1 MTDVLLIVFVIAA
14 LIIAGFALEKHSKKT
29 RQELMDELNDEAILN
44 DESITQPGPAPAPVI
59 ETPKVEA
66 PAAAPEVKQM
76 VESQE
81 APTPKPAKKRRRG
94 RPAAKKD

>member
-14 LIIAGFALEKHSKKT
+14 LIIAGFALEKHSQKT
-29 RQELMDELNDEAILN
+29 REELIKELDVQEPKQ
-44 DESITQPGPAPAPVI
+44 TPQPVEEQPTLIVEEKPV
-59 ETPKVEA
+59 
-66 PAAAPEVKQM
+66 EVKQM

-81 APTPKPAKKRRRG
+81 APAPKPAKKRRRG

>member
-29 RQELMDELNDEAILN
+29 RQELMDELK
-44 DESITQPGPAPAPVI
+44 DESITKPAP
-59 ETPKVEA
+59 
-66 PAAAPEVKQM
+66 APEVKQL

-81 APTPKPAKKRRRG
+81 EQSIPKPAKKRRRG

>member
-14 LIIAGFALEKHSKKT
+14 VVIAGFALEKHSKKAKE
-29 RQELMDELNDEAILN
+29 ELADELADEELTT
-44 DESITQPGPAPAPVI
+44 ECPAP
-59 ETPKVEA
+59 
-66 PAAAPEVKQM
+66 APEVKQL

-81 APTPKPAKKRRRG
+81 EQSVPKPAKKRRRG

>member
-29 RQELMDELNDEAILN
+29 RQELMDELNDE
-44 DESITQPGPAPAPVI
+44 SVTQPAPA
-59 ETPKVEA
+59 PKVEA
-66 PAAAPEVKQM
+66 PAPAPEAKQM

-81 APTPKPAKKRRRG
+81 APTPKPVKKRRRG

>member
-14 LIIAGFALEKHSKKT
+14 VIIAGFALEKHSKKT
-29 RQELMDELNDEAILN
+29 RQELMDELADE
-44 DESITQPGPAPAPVI
+44 EPTPAPAP
-59 ETPKVEA
+59 K
-66 PAAAPEVKQM
+66 VKQM

-81 APTPKPAKKRRRG
+81 EATAPKPAKKRRRG

>member
-29 RQELMDELNDEAILN
+29 RQELMDELNDE
-44 DESITQPGPAPAPVI
+44 SVTQPAPAP
-59 ETPKVEA
+59 EF
-66 PAAAPEVKQM
+66 KQM

>member
-29 RQELMDELNDEAILN
+29 RQELMDELNNEAILN
-44 DESITQPGPAPAPVI
+44 DESIQQPGPALVA
-59 ETPKVEA
+59 ETFEVEA
-66 PAAAPEVKQM
+66 PAPAPKVKQM
-76 VESQE
+76 VENQE
-81 APTPKPAKKRRRG
+81 EATAPKPAKKRRRG

>member
-14 LIIAGFALEKHSKKT
+14 VVIAGFALEKHSKKT
-29 RQELMDELNDEAILN
+29 RQELMDELNNESILN
-44 DESITQPGPAPAPVI
+44 DESIQQPGPAPVV

-66 PAAAPEVKQM
+66 PAPAPEVKQL

-81 APTPKPAKKRRRG
+81 DAPAPKPAKKRRRG

>member
-29 RQELMDELNDEAILN
+29 RQELMDELNDE
-44 DESITQPGPAPAPVI
+44 SITPPGPAP
-59 ETPKVEA
+59 
-66 PAAAPEVKQM
+66 APEVKQM

-81 APTPKPAKKRRRG
+81 APAPKPVKKRRRG

>member
-29 RQELMDELNDEAILN
+29 RQELMDELNDE
-44 DESITQPGPAPAPVI
+44 SVTQPAPAAVV

-66 PAAAPEVKQM
+66 PAPAPEVKQM

-81 APTPKPAKKRRRG
+81 SPAPKPAKKRRRG

>member
-14 LIIAGFALEKHSKKT
+14 VVIAGFALEKHSKKT
-29 RQELMDELNDEAILN
+29 RQELMDELADE
-44 DESITQPGPAPAPVI
+44 EPTPAP
-59 ETPKVEA
+59 T
-66 PAAAPEVKQM
+66 PEVKQM

-81 APTPKPAKKRRRG
+81 EHSIPKPAKKRRRG

>member
-29 RQELMDELNDEAILN
+29 RQELMDELK
-44 DESITQPGPAPAPVI
+44 DESITEPTPAS
-59 ETPKVEA
+59 
-66 PAAAPEVKQM
+66 EVKQL

-81 APTPKPAKKRRRG
+81 EQSIPKPAKKRRRG

>member
-14 LIIAGFALEKHSKKT
+14 VVIAGFALEKHSKKT
-29 RQELMDELNDEAILN
+29 RQELMDELNNESILN
-44 DESITQPGPAPAPVI
+44 DESIQQPGPAPVV

-66 PAAAPEVKQM
+66 PAPTPEVKQL

-81 APTPKPAKKRRRG
+81 EATTPKPAKKRRRG

>member
-1 MTDVLLIVFVIAA
+1 MINLLLIVFVIAA

-29 RQELMDELNDEAILN
+29 RQELMDELANEEKATVIQ
-44 DESITQPGPAPAPVI
+44 EEPTPASAPVV

-66 PAAAPEVKQM
+66 PAPTPEVKQL

-81 APTPKPAKKRRRG
+81 EQSIPKPAKKRRRG

>member
-14 LIIAGFALEKHSKKT
+14 VVIAGFALEKHSKKT
-29 RQELMDELNDEAILN
+29 RQELADELADE
-44 DESITQPGPAPAPVI
+44 EPTSECPAPIV
-59 ETPKVEA
+59 ETPEVEA
-66 PAAAPEVKQM
+66 PAPTPEVKQL

-81 APTPKPAKKRRRG
+81 EQSIPKPAKKRRRG

>member
-14 LIIAGFALEKHSKKT
+14 VVIAGFALEKHSKRAKE
-29 RQELMDELNDEAILN
+29 ELADELADE
-44 DESITQPGPAPAPVI
+44 EPTPAP
-59 ETPKVEA
+59 
-66 PAAAPEVKQM
+66 APEVKQL

-81 APTPKPAKKRRRG
+81 EQSIPKPAKKRRRG

>member
-29 RQELMDELNDEAILN
+29 RQELMDELNDE
-44 DESITQPGPAPAPVI
+44 SVTQPGPAPAPVV

-66 PAAAPEVKQM
+66 PAPAPEVKQM

-81 APTPKPAKKRRRG
+81 APAPKPAKKRRRG

>member
-1 MTDVLLIVFVIAA
+1 MTDVLLIIFVIAA

-29 RQELMDELNDEAILN
+29 RQELMDELK
-44 DESITQPGPAPAPVI
+44 DESITEPAP
-59 ETPKVEA
+59 
-66 PAAAPEVKQM
+66 APEVKQL

-81 APTPKPAKKRRRG
+81 EQSIPKPAKKRRRG

>member
-29 RQELMDELNDEAILN
+29 RQELMDELK
-44 DESITQPGPAPAPVI
+44 DESITEPAPVVKA
-59 ETPKVEA
+59 PKVEA
-66 PAAAPEVKQM
+66 PAPAPEVKQM

-81 APTPKPAKKRRRG
+81 EATAPKPAKKRRRG